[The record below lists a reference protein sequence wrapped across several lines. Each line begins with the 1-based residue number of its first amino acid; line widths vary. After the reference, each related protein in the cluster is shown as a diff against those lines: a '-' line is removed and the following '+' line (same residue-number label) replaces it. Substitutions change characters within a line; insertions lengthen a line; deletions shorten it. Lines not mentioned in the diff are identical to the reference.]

1 MFCSKP
7 FKPELVLVLSDRK
20 TNQRIQKLVLAVG
33 GTVFPYLFGVKCMVS
48 RMSGCFWNCQAG
60 PVVWVAFRPPKGL
73 LIWFRIG
80 NTSLNPSLTE
90 FPVECK
96 FGGAGLTTTSLT
108 KLQIWG
114 SATLHWLES
123 PGFRVRSMSK
133 EEMGNIT
140 SRPLLTVWKDTEQ
153 CCWVVRH
160 NIGPNHACF
169 LCISCDRTPRDGYCR
184 TP

>member
-1 MFCSKP
+1 
-7 FKPELVLVLSDRK
+7 
-20 TNQRIQKLVLAVG
+20 
-33 GTVFPYLFGVKCMVS
+33 
-48 RMSGCFWNCQAG
+48 MSGCFWNCQGG

-80 NTSLNPSLTE
+80 NTSLNPPLTG

-96 FGGAGLTTTSLT
+96 FGGAGLTTNSLT
-108 KLQIWG
+108 KLLIWG

-184 TP
+184 TPYFQWWRFPHEVLHLYFRLELCTYGSRSSNILGNFGDQACRRLSNGE